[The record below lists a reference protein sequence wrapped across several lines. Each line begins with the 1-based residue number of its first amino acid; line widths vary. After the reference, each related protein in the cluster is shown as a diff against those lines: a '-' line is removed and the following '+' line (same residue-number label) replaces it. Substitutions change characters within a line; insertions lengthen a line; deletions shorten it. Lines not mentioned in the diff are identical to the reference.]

1 MCRQVAWLYQRVQV
15 PAFIDRVVRKNS
27 RAVPEGADWPLQQLR
42 EVIGF
47 GGVSRCLLD
56 DRGRIF
62 TKRLGLVA
70 HRSVSLVT
78 AGIVAR

>member
-1 MCRQVAWLYQRVQV
+1 MTRQVAWLYQRVQV

-47 GGVSRCLLD
+47 GGVSSLID

-70 HRSVSLVT
+70 HRCVSLVT